1 MTNSGPFQ
9 VLVCSICRKRVN
21 VETSKADENG
31 NAIHE
36 ECYVS
41 RVTVKTRERPGFMV
55 LRRVNKTPALAS
67 CEMCQRKFFTP
78 ASYFNDPNGAEEY
91 LHTKFELH
99 ACSQEGKTKRSVWI
113 LGR

>member
-36 ECYVS
+36 ECYVA
-41 RVTVKTRERPGFMV
+41 RLTEKTRKRPGFVV
-55 LRRVNKTPALAS
+55 LTYANKTPSLA
-67 CEMCQRKFFTP
+67 CCKKCQQKFFTP
-78 ASYFNDPNGAEEY
+78 RYLFSDRNRAEEY
-91 LHTKFELH
+91 LHTKFDQH
-99 ACSQEGKTKRSVWI
+99 ACSEEGKTKQPVWI
-113 LGR
+113 RGQ